1 MELTTLDWTVM
12 GAYLV
17 GMLVLGLALARR
29 GSQNAESFFLGG
41 RNLPWWLAGTSMVA
55 TTFAADTPLLVTEL
69 VVKQGISGNWIWWNG
84 LIGGMLTVFFF
95 APLWRRAG
103 VQTDVELLE
112 LRYGGRLAS
121 YLRGFRAVY
130 LGLFLNAVVMAW
142 VNLALASLLEV
153 FFGVTGTA
161 LWLCLAGAMLFVLL
175 YSGLSG
181 LLGVVFT
188 DFLQFWIALAGCI
201 ALAYFV
207 LDAEAVGGF
216 SGLKERLPA
225 ETLSF
230 FPKIGE
236 TTPAALSGM
245 LQISFWTFLSYIG
258 VQWWASWY
266 PGAEPGGGGYVAQR
280 MMAAKNERHAVGA
293 TLFFQVAHYALRPWP
308 WILVALAVLLL
319 YPDLPEG
326 KERLGYAYAMRDF
339 LPSGWRGL
347 LLVAFLAAY
356 MSTISTQLN
365 WGASYLVNDLYRRY
379 FRPKAA
385 EKQLVQVA
393 RFAAVLM
400 AAFSLWVTSQL
411 SSLQGALEFLIACGA
426 GLGGVL
432 ILRWYWWRVSAWS
445 EFIATLAPFLYYS
458 LAVFVFEL
466 KSPFIL
472 FFTAGLT
479 TITWLVATLLLPP
492 ESEKTLRHFF
502 ETVKPVGPGWKRFGK
517 VTGKASLGKRAL
529 SWLLGLV
536 VCYGVLFGL
545 GELMLGDVLW
555 AGTFL
560 GAALLGGLG
569 LRQTIE

>member
-1 MELTTLDWTVM
+1 
-12 GAYLV
+12 
-17 GMLVLGLALARR
+17 
-29 GSQNAESFFLGG
+29 
-41 RNLPWWLAGTSMVA
+41 MVA

-153 FFGVTGTA
+153 FFGLTGTA
-161 LWLCLAGAMLFVLL
+161 LWLSLAGAMLFVLL

-188 DFLQFWIALAGCI
+188 DFLQFWLALAGCI

-207 LDAEAVGGF
+207 LDTETVGGLA
-216 SGLKERLPA
+216 GLRKRLPA

-236 TTPAALSGM
+236 TSVGEVSGM

-280 MMAAKNERHAVGA
+280 MMAAKSEGHAVGA

-308 WILVALAVLLL
+308 WVLVALAVLLL
-319 YPDLPEG
+319 YPELPDG

-365 WGASYLVNDLYRRY
+365 WGASYLVNDLYQRY
-379 FRPKAA
+379 FRPEAKG
-385 EKQLVQVA
+385 KQLVQVA
-393 RFAAVLM
+393 RAAAVLM
-400 AAFSLWVTSQL
+400 AAFSLFVTSQL
-411 SSLQGALEFLIACGA
+411 SSLQAALEFLIACGA

-432 ILRWYWWRVSAWS
+432 ILRWYWWRVSVWS
-445 EFIATLAPFLYYS
+445 EFVATLAPFLYYS
-458 LAVFVFEL
+458 LAVFVFDLE
-466 KSPFIL
+466 SPFIL

-492 ESEKTLRHFF
+492 ESEETLRQFF
-502 ETVKPVGPGWKRFGK
+502 EKVQPTGPGWKRFGK
-517 VTGKASLGKRAL
+517 ANEGVSLGRRFL
-529 SWLLGLV
+529 LWFLGLV
-536 VCYGVLFGL
+536 VCYGALFGL
-545 GELMLGDVLW
+545 GEWMLGDSVW
-555 AGTFL
+555 AAVFL
-560 GAALLGGLG
+560 GFTLLGGLG
-569 LRQTIE
+569 LRRMV

>member
-1 MELTTLDWTVM
+1 M
-12 GAYLV
+12 GVYLV
-17 GMLVLGLALARR
+17 GMLLLGLALARR
-29 GSQNAESFFLGG
+29 GGQNAESFFLGG

-112 LRYGGRLAS
+112 LRYGGKLAS

-188 DFLQFWIALAGCI
+188 DFLQFWLALAGCI

-207 LDAEAVGGF
+207 LDTEVVGGF

-236 TTPAALSGM
+236 TSTGELSGM

-280 MMAAKNERHAVGA
+280 MMAAKNEKHAVGA

-379 FRPKAA
+379 FRPEAS

-393 RFAAVLM
+393 RIASVFM
-400 AAFSLWVTSQL
+400 AAFSLFVTSQL
-411 SSLQGALEFLIACGA
+411 SSLQAALEFLIACGA

-466 KSPFIL
+466 ESPFIL
-472 FFTAGLT
+472 FFTASLT

-492 ESEKTLRHFF
+492 ESETTLHHFF
-502 ETVKPVGPGWKRFGK
+502 EKVQPVGPGWKRFGEVK
-517 VTGKASLGKRAL
+517 TKASLSKRLL
-529 SWLLGLV
+529 SWTLGIV

-545 GELMLGDVLW
+545 GELMLGDSLW
-555 AGTFL
+555 AAAFL

-569 LRQTIE
+569 LRKIM